1 MAEGNA
7 GATQNSADPYKVNSL
22 RIGPQTS
29 PVSGQVRWDPLRSIW
44 NGSMLLAAL
53 LLAPLNFSWSA
64 FGVFLLLSAVT
75 LCSGHSV
82 GYHRRLVHRSFMCPK
97 WVERLLVWMGAIVG
111 MGGPLWTIRTH
122 DLRDWSQRQ
131 PHCHDFLAHRHGLLK
146 DGWWNLHCKL
156 WLDHPPGFDPGPGI
170 GDDPFYRFLE
180 KTWMW
185 HQLPIGLLLYGL
197 GGWDWVVWGVFVRV
211 AACTT
216 MHWFISYYAHT
227 QGPQSWL
234 VDGAGVQA
242 HDVPI
247 AAIPTMGESWHN
259 NHHAFPASARHGLYP
274 GQYDAGYRFIQCLEW
289 LGLAWNVQTPD
300 KLPPRPGITAVRPD
314 AASVMQRG
322 ARRT

>member
-1 MAEGNA
+1 MTTDAA
-7 GATQNSADPYKVNSL
+7 AAFIHDPYKVNSL
-22 RIGPQTS
+22 ILDAHTS

-53 LLAPLNFSWSA
+53 VLGPLYFSPGA
-64 FGVFLLLSAVT
+64 FAVFLALSAVT

-82 GYHRRLVHRSFMCPK
+82 GYHRRLVHRSFQCPK
-97 WVERLLVWMGAIVG
+97 WVERLLVWMGALVG

-122 DLRDWSQRQ
+122 DTRDWSQRQ

-156 WLDHPPGFDPGPGI
+156 WLDHPPGFNPGPGI
-170 GDDPFYRFLE
+170 ADDPFYRFLE
-180 KTWMW
+180 RTWMW
-185 HQLPIGLLLYGL
+185 HQLPLGIALYFM
-197 GGWDWVVWGVFVRV
+197 GGFDWVVWGVFVRV

-242 HDVPI
+242 HDVPL

-274 GQYDAGYRFIQCLEW
+274 GQFDPGYRFIQVLEW
-289 LGLAWNVQTPD
+289 LGWAWDVQTPQT
-300 KLPPRPGITAVRPD
+300 LPPRPGITPVRAD
-314 AASVMQRG
+314 AAAVQSRG
-322 ARRT
+322 AAT